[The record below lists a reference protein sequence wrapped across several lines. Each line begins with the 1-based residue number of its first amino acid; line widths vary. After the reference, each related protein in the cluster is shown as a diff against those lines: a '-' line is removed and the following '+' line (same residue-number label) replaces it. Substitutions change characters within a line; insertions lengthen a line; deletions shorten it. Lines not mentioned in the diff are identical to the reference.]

1 MVYCILGREI
11 LIMNNY
17 CYYDYQ
23 IAHVQQNNSTTAP
36 FPSSAATP
44 KRKPW
49 EPKFV
54 ERIFFFFFLLLPHPE
69 YFFCSQVGFGCEHC
83 LVVGFILIVKDWWLS
98 VRLCLV
104 RNAWKRGLNQLWNP
118 CHSRC
123 CTICQLLL

>member
-54 ERIFFFFFLLLPHPE
+54 ERIFFFFFFTSP
-69 YFFCSQVGFGCEHC
+69 S
-83 LVVGFILIVKDWWLS
+83 S
-98 VRLCLV
+98 
-104 RNAWKRGLNQLWNP
+104 
-118 CHSRC
+118 
-123 CTICQLLL
+123 

>member
-1 MVYCILGREI
+1 
-11 LIMNNY
+11 MNNY

-54 ERIFFFFFLLLPHPE
+54 ERIFFFFFYFSLILSISFALRLASVVNIVLL
-69 YFFCSQVGFGCEHC
+69 
-83 LVVGFILIVKDWWLS
+83 
-98 VRLCLV
+98 
-104 RNAWKRGLNQLWNP
+104 
-118 CHSRC
+118 
-123 CTICQLLL
+123 